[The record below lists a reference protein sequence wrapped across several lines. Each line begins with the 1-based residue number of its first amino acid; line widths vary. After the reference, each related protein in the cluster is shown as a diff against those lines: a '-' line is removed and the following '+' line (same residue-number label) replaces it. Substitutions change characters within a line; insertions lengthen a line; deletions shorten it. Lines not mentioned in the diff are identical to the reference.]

1 MQKPIISIFLPTLL
15 IGGAE
20 KSLVE
25 LANGLAG
32 LGWRIQLLVMAKEGP
47 LIDELNENVDLIDLK
62 CLSYRHAVFVLAR
75 YYKKHRPMVIL
86 TSVYAT
92 GLAAVAAKILSGYKP
107 KVVIGAHNSLRAKFE
122 RPDNIKDKYFLKPL
136 CKLLFPWAD
145 GFIAVSK
152 NLALELETLIR
163 LPKHRI
169 RTIYNPVVFRK
180 LAARASEQVAH
191 PWLAVS
197 TQRDF
202 KTLISVGRLV
212 EQKGFD
218 VLLDALFIVRKY
230 CDCRLIIVGGGPLR
244 TDLEAIVSRLRLEE
258 NVDFV
263 GWQENPYK
271 FVSRSDLFVLSSRW
285 EGLGNVLIEA
295 LACGC
300 PVVATDCQYGPK
312 EILEGGRYGDLVE
325 VNNASDL
332 ASKILSTL
340 QTSFPPAESDV
351 RKSRSLDFTVEAAV
365 EQYSQYFSK
374 IWLATDRNLAQN
386 CS

>member
-1 MQKPIISIFLPTLL
+1 MHKPIISIFLPTLL

-47 LIDELNENVDLIDLK
+47 LINELNKNVDLIDLG
-62 CLSYRHAVFVLAR
+62 CSSYRQAVFALAR
-75 YYKKHRPMVIL
+75 HYKKHRPMVIL

-92 GLAAVAAKILSGYKP
+92 GLAAVAAKIISRYKP

-122 RPDNIKDKYFLKPL
+122 RPDNVKDRYLLRPI

-152 NLALELETLIR
+152 SLALELETFTR
-163 LPKHRI
+163 LPKRRI
-169 RTIYNPVVFRK
+169 RTIYNPVVSRK
-180 LAARASEQVAH
+180 MSARAREKVAH
-191 PWLAVS
+191 PWLTDP

-202 KTLISVGRLV
+202 KTLISIGRLV

-218 VLLDALFIVRKY
+218 VLLDALFLVRKQH
-230 CDCRLIIVGGGPLR
+230 DCRLIIVGDGPLR
-244 TDLEAIVSRLRLEE
+244 TDLEAIVTRLRLEE

-271 FVSRSDLFVLSSRW
+271 FVTRSDLFVLSSRW

-312 EILEGGRYGDLVE
+312 EILEGGRYGELVK
-325 VNNASDL
+325 VNNVSDL

-340 QTSFPPAESDV
+340 QTNFHPAEV
-351 RKSRSLDFTVEAAV
+351 NARKSRSLNFTVEVAV
-365 EQYSQYFSK
+365 EQYSQYFSE
-374 IWLATDRNLAQN
+374 IWLATDHTLA
-386 CS
+386 

>member
-32 LGWRIQLLVMAKEGP
+32 LGWRIQLLVMVKKGP
-47 LIDELNENVDLIDLK
+47 LIDELKENVDLIDLE
-62 CLSYRHAVFVLAR
+62 CSSYSQAVFALMR
-75 YYKKHRPMVIL
+75 HYKKHRPMVIL

-92 GLAAVAAKILSGYKP
+92 GLAAVAAKIISGYKP

-122 RPDNIKDKYFLKPL
+122 RPDNIKDRYLLKPL
-136 CKLLFPWAD
+136 CKLFFPWAD

-152 NLALELETLIR
+152 KLALELETLIR

-169 RTIYNPVVFRK
+169 CTIYNPVVFRK
-180 LAARASEQVAH
+180 LAARAGEQVTH
-191 PWLAVS
+191 PWLTVP

-218 VLLDALFIVRKY
+218 VLLDALFIVRQQR
-230 CDCRLIIVGGGPLR
+230 DFRLIIVGDGPLR
-244 TDLEAIVSRLRLEE
+244 TDLEAKVSKLRLEE

-263 GWQENPYK
+263 GWQDNPYK
-271 FVSRSDLFVLSSRW
+271 FVSRSDLFVLSSLW

-300 PVVATDCQYGPK
+300 PVVATDCQYGPT
-312 EILEGGRYGDLVE
+312 EILEGGRYGNLVK

-332 ASKILSTL
+332 ASKILTTL
-340 QTSFPPAESDV
+340 QTSLSPAECDAL
-351 RKSRSLDFTVEAAV
+351 KSRSLDFTVEAAV

-374 IWLATDRNLAQN
+374 L
-386 CS
+386 

>member
-25 LANGLAG
+25 LANGLADM
-32 LGWRIQLLVMAKEGP
+32 GWRIQLLVMAREGP
-47 LIDELNENVDLIDLK
+47 LIDEIKENVDLIDLG
-62 CLSYRHAVFVLAR
+62 CSSFSQAVFLLAR
-75 YYKKHRPMVIL
+75 YYKKHRPLVIL

-92 GLAAVAAKILSGYKP
+92 GLAAIAAKIVSGYKP
-107 KVVIGAHNSLRAKFE
+107 KVVIGAHNSLQAKFE
-122 RPDNIKDKYFLKPL
+122 RPDNIKDKYLLKLL

-145 GFIAVSK
+145 GFVAVSK
-152 NLALELETLIR
+152 SLALELETLIQ
-163 LPKHRI
+163 LPKYRI
-169 RTIYNPVVFRK
+169 RTIYNPVVSQK
-180 LAARASEQVAH
+180 MLARADEQLTH
-191 PWLAVS
+191 PWLAMP

-218 VLLDALFIVRKY
+218 VLLDALIIVRKY
-230 CDCRLIIVGGGPLR
+230 SDCRLIIVGDGPLR
-244 TDLEAIVSRLRLEE
+244 TDLESRVNRLRLEG

-263 GWQENPYK
+263 GWQDNPYK
-271 FVSRSDLFVLSSRW
+271 FVTRSDLFVLSSRW
-285 EGLGNVLIEA
+285 EGLGNVLKEA

-312 EILEGGRYGDLVE
+312 EILDGGKYGDLVE

-332 ASKILSTL
+332 ASKILTTL
-340 QTSFPPAESDV
+340 QASVSPAKSDA

-365 EQYSQYFSK
+365 EQYSQYFSE
-374 IWLATDRNLAQN
+374 IWLATDRTLAQD